1 MKKKLRNSSFRKA
14 VINGVLIFG
23 GAALLTTGFATW
35 IIGVNQATAN
45 DDVTK
50 VTVDTAEKNN
60 LMLTFSLEGEGTESA
75 VHIGEGPSEEGEG
88 NDFVNMPAGNNKTD
102 FSITPKITLEV
113 GDGVATKPTKI
124 TLDFNYAPGVELGF
138 TNYVEEDDN
147 LIPGETPT
155 HENAEKKT
163 LIDIN
168 TAGFQ
173 EKLTLPKDYT
183 TAPTSNDNWTV
194 TKEDGVTTLEYTG
207 GPIEV
212 FKWGTFFNNEAP
224 SDFYNGLYKAGTLKN
239 TSEHVNLVATQ
250 LGYLGAG
257 FTGKT
262 IVLTATAA

>member
-23 GAALLTTGFATW
+23 GVALLTTGFATW

-60 LMLTFSLEGEGTESA
+60 LMLTFSLDGEGTESK
-75 VHIGEGPSEEGEG
+75 VHIGEGPSGEGEG
-88 NDFVNMPAGNNKTD
+88 NDFVNMPSENEATD

-113 GDGVATKPTKI
+113 GDDVATKPKKI
-124 TLDFNYAPGVELGF
+124 TLAFNYAPDAELKF
-138 TNYVEEDDN
+138 SNYVVESDN
-147 LIPGETPT
+147 LKPGETLT
-155 HENAEKKT
+155 HGGTANYT

-168 TAGFQ
+168 TDGVAA
-173 EKLTLPKDYT
+173 KLTLPDYT
-183 TAPTSNDNWTV
+183 TAATGNGNWTV
-194 TKEDGVTTLEYTG
+194 TKEDEVTTLEYIG

-224 SDFYNGLYKAGTLKN
+224 SEFYNDLYNKGTLTN
-239 TSEHVNLVATQ
+239 TSAHVNLVAKQ
-250 LGYLGAG
+250 IGYLATG
-257 FTGKT
+257 FSNKT